1 MTFAAVILIFER
13 EKKRAIEQAFLV
25 SCFGL
30 ICGAAFLQRLLMHG
44 AYMLHNDTFTYLAHS
59 DWLQGHAFAKAI
71 PLDAVT
77 PSSSQI
83 YMYQHAGLRMGGSY
97 LLAFAQAISG
107 QRWAFDV
114 YPSVII
120 LGMSACCLSAGF
132 PVSRY
137 LRRVSRIHRLA
148 LLLVPTFTIG
158 GLMFGS
164 TSGFMPQTL
173 GLALGAGLL
182 FLAGPVMKQIA
193 TRQVTAGERANAA
206 VPLAALFGAM
216 TYTYSE
222 VMPFVV
228 VAMVAS
234 AGLVASRYQAFKT
247 IVTYGF
253 EVAGASILLLNTEMM
268 RTVNA
273 VMLQS
278 HAVVGMP
285 VDWAL
290 VGFVAHAFG
299 VHGGPWDGLNWA
311 LQPNVGSSSF
321 WLGVVVLAIS
331 SVLVITSWRTI
342 WRSTSDGELLP
353 ASVMLTLFA
362 AGLVYFRYFVPS
374 PFPTGIGASWSEFKL
389 SDWAGPFMSVF
400 ILVGMI
406 RLKRPL
412 GKQFNH
418 AVVTV
423 FALGLILT
431 AIAPPRV
438 LAGAFNPFIRYY
450 GSPPDLGQLYLNL
463 RNTAL
468 DICPGNR
475 AVYLALNGE
484 DVKAREIV
492 ALFLA
497 DRDLRSNWT
506 GDDYLNDMTRAHG
519 NQDIAAGD
527 CVVEARNKPRY
538 VEQGKVVGPFKVGIY
553 DGHGA
558 ITIATIKGAYARE
571 SDGDNWWQWVP
582 HKIEFTFD
590 TKSVQSTTAHTNL
603 SFGYKTVGKQTLT
616 VRLVKRD
623 GAAQEFTLESNG
635 GAPMQFSTTIN
646 TDPKDITEISIETNG
661 EAKTLGPTDN
671 RLAAW
676 NVRNLSVTGQ

>member
-1 MTFAAVILIFER
+1 MAFVAVILIFEK
-13 EKKRAIEQAFLV
+13 EKKQAIEQAFLV

-83 YMYQHAGLRMGGSY
+83 YMYQHTGLRMGASY

-120 LGMSACCLSAGF
+120 LGVSACCLSAGF
-132 PVSRY
+132 PISRY
-137 LRRVSRIHRLA
+137 FRRVSRIRRLA
-148 LLLVPTFTIG
+148 LLAIPTFTIG

-173 GLALGAGLL
+173 GLALGVGLL

-193 TRQVTAGERANAA
+193 TRQVTAGERAMAA
-206 VPLAALFGAM
+206 IPLAALFSAM

-234 AGLVASRYQAFKT
+234 AGLIALRHQASKT

-253 EVAGASILLLNTEMM
+253 LVAGASILLLNTEMV
-268 RTVNA
+268 RA
-273 VMLQS
+273 VEALKLQS

-285 VDWAL
+285 VNWAL

-321 WLGVVVLAIS
+321 WLGVVVLAIP
-331 SVLVITSWRTI
+331 SVLVITSWRPI
-342 WRSTSDGELLP
+342 WRSASSGELLP
-353 ASVMLTLFA
+353 ASVMLTLLV
-362 AGLVYFRYFVPS
+362 AGLFYFRYSVPS
-374 PFPTGIGASWSEFKL
+374 PFPIGIGASWSEFKL

-412 GKQFNH
+412 GKRFNH
-418 AVVTV
+418 AVATV

-431 AIAPPRV
+431 ALAPPRV
-438 LAGAFNPFIRYY
+438 LAGAFNPFILYY
-450 GSPPDLGQLYLNL
+450 GSPSDLGQLYLNL
-463 RNTAL
+463 RSTVL
-468 DICPGNR
+468 DTCGNK
-475 AVYLALNGE
+475 AVYLALNAE
-484 DVKAREIV
+484 DMKAREIA
-492 ALFLA
+492 ALFLK

-538 VEQGKVVGPFKVGIY
+538 VGQGKEVGPFKVGIY

-558 ITIATIKGAYARE
+558 IAIATIKGAYARE

-590 TKSVQSTTAHTNL
+590 AKSVQSTTSRTNL
-603 SFGYKTVGKQTLT
+603 SFGYRTVGKQTLT

-635 GAPMQFSTTIN
+635 GAPMQFSTAIN
-646 TDPKDITEISIETNG
+646 TNPKDISEISIETNG
-661 EAKTLGPTDN
+661 EAKPLGPSDN

-676 NVRNLSVTGQ
+676 NVRNLSVTAQ